1 MSQTQTSRPTGR
13 YVMAVDAGTGGTRA
27 LIFDDAGTQL
37 AVSYREWTHREPA
50 DAPGGQDFDTTANWP
65 LIAECIAEALS
76 SAGLTGDDIAAVST
90 TSMREGIV
98 LFDKDKRE
106 IWACPNVD
114 GRAGVEALELAEEGK
129 AQTIYDI
136 GGDWVAITTPPRL
149 RWIAKHRPDIWN
161 NITHMCLLSDW
172 ISFRLSGEIA
182 TEPSCG
188 SSSGMFDLST
198 RTWSP
203 EIVDICNLPS
213 DVLPPVVDPGTVVGV
228 VTSEAAEQT
237 GLKPG
242 TPVVAGG
249 ADTQI
254 ALVGAGID
262 LNACTVIA
270 GTFWQTTALV
280 DNALIDPEVRLRTLC
295 HLKPGQWMIEGIGFY
310 SGMAMRWM
318 RDAFCQPEVQQ
329 AREEGV
335 DPYVLMER
343 LAATIPAGSNGVLAV
358 LSNIMNSKRWVHA
371 APSFV
376 GFNLADPQGTG
387 RAAAIRAVE
396 EAAAFVARAH
406 LDIIREVSGL
416 SVDTIT
422 FTGGSAKGELWP
434 QIIADTLNVNVTVP
448 HVTESSA
455 LGAAMCAMV
464 GAGFYPTLDDVP
476 VNSTPAKQLTPDP
489 RAAEAYTGYY
499 QRWDRTYRQMLEITE
514 RGPLNPMAG
523 VSLMPDW
530 RA

>member
-1 MSQTQTSRPTGR
+1 MTQAQSTSGSGR

-27 LIFDDAGTQL
+27 LIFDDHGSQL
-37 AVSYREWTHREPA
+37 AVSYREWVHHEPP
-50 DAPGGQDFDTTANWP
+50 DAPGGQDFDTATNWP
-65 LIAECIAEALS
+65 LIAECIHEALS
-76 SAGLTGDDIAAVST
+76 RADLTGDDIAAVST

-98 LFDKDKRE
+98 LFDKDKVE

-114 GRAGVEALELAEEGK
+114 GRAGVEALELDAEGK

-136 GGDWVAITTPPRL
+136 GGDWVSITTPPRL
-149 RWIAKHRPDIWN
+149 RWIAKHRPDVWGRIA
-161 NITHMCLLSDW
+161 HLCLLSDW
-172 ISFRLSGEIA
+172 ISFRLSGVIA

-203 EIVDICNLPS
+203 EIVEICNLS
-213 DVLPPVVDPGTVVGV
+213 RDVLPDVVDPGTVIGTVQA
-228 VTSEAAEQT
+228 TAAAQT
-237 GLKPG
+237 GLREG

-280 DNALIDPEVRLRTLC
+280 DNALIDPDVRLRTLC

-310 SGMAMRWM
+310 SGFAMRWM
-318 RDAFCQPEVQQ
+318 RDAFCQPEIQQ
-329 AREEGV
+329 ARSEGV
-335 DPYVLMER
+335 DPYTLMEN
-343 LAATIPAGSNGVLAV
+343 LAATIPAGSNGVLAI
-358 LSNIMNSKRWVHA
+358 LSNVMNSKRWVHA
-371 APSFV
+371 APSLV
-376 GFNLADPQGTG
+376 GFNLADPHGSG

-396 EAAAFVARAH
+396 EAAAYVARAH

-434 QIIADTLNVNVTVP
+434 QIIADALNVQVNVP
-448 HVTESSA
+448 RITESSA

-464 GAGFYPTLDDVP
+464 GAGFYPSLDEVP
-476 VNSTPAKQLTPDP
+476 VDKAYAKQLSPDP
-489 RAAEAYTGYY
+489 AAAEAYTGFYE
-499 QRWDRTYRQMLEITE
+499 RWQRTYREMQEITE
-514 RGPLNPMAG
+514 RGPLMPMAG
-523 VSLMPDW
+523 VSLMPNW
-530 RA
+530 KA